1 MQLVAP
7 DILIE
12 ARGLPVGVCASAFA
26 LGLALWTLGWW
37 RHRFWIVLC
46 TTLLAGTFGLAAGPS
61 SGLQPMVAAVFLAI
75 AAGALALPLSRL
87 LAFAAGGLA
96 LWIAVHAALPAW
108 DEPLLCFL
116 VGGLLGLVLFR
127 HSTMLV
133 TSLAGTL
140 LMAYSSLCLID
151 RLGKLDAVVWSG
163 KQTLL
168 LNWVCVG
175 LTGAGWVIQLVI
187 DRWQRRRQQAKEEEV
202 AQLRA
207 KAEEAKKKEKE
218 KEKERK
224 NSRRPPTLWEQLGFP
239 KKAG

>member
-7 DILIE
+7 DILME
-12 ARGLPVGVCASAFA
+12 ARGLSAGVSATAFA

-46 TTLLAGTFGLAAGPS
+46 TTLLAGIFGLAAGPA
-61 SGLQPMVAAVFLAI
+61 SGLQPMVAAVLLAV

-96 LWIAVHAALPAW
+96 AWIAVHAALPAW

-116 VGGLLGLVLFR
+116 AGGLLGLALFR
-127 HSTMLV
+127 LSTMIV

-140 LMAYSSLCLID
+140 LMAYSCLCLLD

-163 KQTLL
+163 KQVVL

-175 LTGAGWVIQLVI
+175 LAGAGWLIQVLL
-187 DRWQRRRQQAKEEEV
+187 DRWQRQRQQEREEEV

-224 NSRRPPTLWEQLGFP
+224 NSRRKPTLWEQMGFP